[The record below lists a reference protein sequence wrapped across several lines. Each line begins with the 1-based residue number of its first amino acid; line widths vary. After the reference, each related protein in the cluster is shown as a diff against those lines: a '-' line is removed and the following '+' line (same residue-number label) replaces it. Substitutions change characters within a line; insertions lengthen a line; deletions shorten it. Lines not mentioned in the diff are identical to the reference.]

1 MTPQT
6 TTTTAEELVPEIEQ
20 TLLDS
25 RADRALHERRGV
37 HEHSE
42 QTELSDH
49 ERTVML
55 DVTLALLIRHRLPID
70 ADRAAKAVADAQ
82 TADARTW
89 AAGCARHIARMA
101 EEKNP

>member
-20 TLLDS
+20 TLLAS
-25 RADRALHERRGV
+25 RADRARHESSDMHER
-37 HEHSE
+37 SE
-42 QTELSDH
+42 QTELSAH
-49 ERTVML
+49 ERTVMF

-70 ADRAAKAVADAQ
+70 AERAVKAVAEAQ
-82 TADARTW
+82 TTDARSW
-89 AAGCARHIARMA
+89 AAGCARHIARVA

>member
-6 TTTTAEELVPEIEQ
+6 TAEDLVPEIKQ

-25 RADRALHERRGV
+25 RADRTLHENSATHGR
-37 HEHSE
+37 SE

-70 ADRAAKAVADAQ
+70 TERAAKAVADAQ

-89 AAGCARHIARMA
+89 AAGCARHVARVA

>member
-20 TLLDS
+20 ALLAS
-25 RADRALHERRGV
+25 RADRARHESRQERSEPSDVNAHERA
-37 HEHSE
+37 
-42 QTELSDH
+42 
-49 ERTVML
+49 VMF

-82 TADARTW
+82 TTDAHSW
-89 AAGCARHIARMA
+89 AAACARHIARVA

>member
-6 TTTTAEELVPEIEQ
+6 TTITGEELVPEIEQ
-20 TLLDS
+20 TLINS
-25 RADRALHERRGV
+25 RADRARHESREIQERSEPSDLSAHERA
-37 HEHSE
+37 
-42 QTELSDH
+42 
-49 ERTVML
+49 VMF

-82 TADARTW
+82 TTDAHSW
-89 AAGCARHIARMA
+89 AVGCARHIAHVA